1 MLFNRKAGGGVIPH
15 KTDRP
20 REKLE
25 RSGVSSLKDEELLA
39 ILLSTGTAGK
49 NVFSLA
55 KELLKK
61 YKGKELLKV
70 SLKELKSKKG
80 IGLAKACTL
89 LSAFELTQRLL
100 EDHSPWIPTMESPR
114 DVLVQVQEIRSR
126 KKENFLVLY
135 LNARNQLLHKEF
147 VSIGTLNST
156 LVHPR
161 EVFAP
166 AIAHAAAGII
176 LAHNHPSGDCQPSEE
191 DLALTKRLIAAGELL
206 GIEVLDHMIV
216 SPTAYL
222 SMKEKSLL

>member
-1 MLFNRKAGGGVIPH
+1 MIPPRV
-15 KTDRP
+15 DRP

-25 RSGVSSLKDEELLA
+25 KVGAASLKDEELLA

-61 YKGKELLKV
+61 YKGKQLLNV
-70 SLKELKSKKG
+70 SLEELKSQKG

-89 LSAFELTQRLL
+89 LASFELTQRLL
-100 EDHSPWIPTMESPR
+100 DDDASGVPRLESPR
-114 DVLVQVQEIRSR
+114 DVLAQVQEIRSR
-126 KKENFLVLY
+126 KKEIFLVLY

-166 AIAHAAAGII
+166 AISHAAASLI

-191 DLALTKRLIAAGELL
+191 DVALTKRLISAGELL
-206 GIEVLDHMIV
+206 GIEVLDHLIIT
-216 SPTAYL
+216 PTAYL
-222 SMKEKSLL
+222 SMKEKSLM